1 MEIPKKIQ
9 RLLDR
14 RCNIAIELMDV
25 SNQLDLWLEENG
37 ADLTDSDITDST
49 ITGCMI
55 YAEPWNAKQNV
66 EDYIKN
72 QM

>member
-14 RCNIAIELMDV
+14 RERLAMDLMCVTSELD
-25 SNQLDLWLEENG
+25 SWLIKNG
-37 ADLTDSDITDST
+37 ADLTDSDLTDST
-49 ITGCMI
+49 LTGCMI
-55 YAEPWNAKQNV
+55 YCEPANAKSNV

-72 QM
+72 RM